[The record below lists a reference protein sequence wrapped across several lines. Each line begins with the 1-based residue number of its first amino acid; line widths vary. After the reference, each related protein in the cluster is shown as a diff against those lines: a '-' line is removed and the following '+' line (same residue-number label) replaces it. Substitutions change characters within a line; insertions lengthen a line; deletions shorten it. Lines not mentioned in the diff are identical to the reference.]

1 MEHDQN
7 ARKGTPVTK
16 PIDLKAK
23 DLRAKKAGV
32 PSHGKAEKSQSTDL
46 RAVAAAK
53 EARPS
58 TAVSTLGAARVR
70 KTAPKPEIIEQIGL
84 RLRGC
89 YNDVL
94 MQPIPDRFIDL
105 LSQLE
110 ARPSAPHQGAHGTP
124 SKKDAK

>member
-1 MEHDQN
+1 MEHDED
-7 ARKGTPVTK
+7 AHKGMAVTK
-16 PIDLKAK
+16 PIDL
-23 DLRAKKAGV
+23 RANKAGV
-32 PSHGKAEKSQSTDL
+32 PIRGREKSQCADLKEAST
-46 RAVAAAK
+46 AK
-53 EARPS
+53 EARAP
-58 TAVSTLGAARVR
+58 APVSALAAARVR

-84 RLRGC
+84 RLRGV

-110 ARPSAPHQGAHGTP
+110 ASAPPCVEEGVRNTA